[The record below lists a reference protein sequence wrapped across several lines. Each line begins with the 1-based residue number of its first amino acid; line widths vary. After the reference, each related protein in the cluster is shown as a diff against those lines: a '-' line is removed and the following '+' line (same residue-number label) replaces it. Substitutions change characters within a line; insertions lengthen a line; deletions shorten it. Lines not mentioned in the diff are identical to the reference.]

1 MTGTTD
7 HIRRRRPPESWFGRF
22 QVAALVLLT
31 LIAIIGKF
39 YLPRLIPSTVWLELP
54 LLLTV
59 YFGLKRPSPIL
70 ALLFG
75 AFVGLAEDSLSPANL
90 PIGMYGITKTLVG
103 YFAATVS
110 VKFNVDN
117 SGIRLVLCFFFYIF
131 HAFFY
136 WLMRRALLGQL
147 VPLDPQETL
156 IHGAFNAAAALPLF
170 MILDRMKL
178 SGELTAER
186 GGRGSFVS

>member
-1 MTGTTD
+1 MTETTSTD
-7 HIRRRRPPESWFGRF
+7 HLLKRPVRQSLFSRF

-31 LIAIIGKF
+31 LVAVVTKF
-39 YLPRLIPSTVWLELP
+39 YLPRLVPHTEWLELP

-59 YFGLKRPSPIL
+59 YFGLMRQSQIQ

-103 YFAATVS
+103 YFAASVS
-110 VKFNVDN
+110 LRFNVET
-117 SGIRLVLCFFFYIF
+117 SFLRMVLCFFFYFF

-136 WLMRRALLGQL
+136 WIMRRALLGQI
-147 VPLDPQETL
+147 VPFDPQETFV
-156 IHGAFNAAAALPLF
+156 HGALNALVAIPLF
-170 MILDRMKL
+170 IILDRMKL
-178 SGELTAER
+178 SGREA
-186 GGRGSFVS
+186 